1 MKKNQSGVVLAAEI
15 LIVILFHVYKI
26 RQSENILPGNAL
38 VRISKS
44 AVNISKS
51 ALSFKSNPEYFFVNV
66 LK

>member
-1 MKKNQSGVVLAAEI
+1 MKKNQSGLILAAEI

-26 RQSENILPGNAL
+26 RQNENILPENAL
-38 VRISKS
+38 VRMSKG

-51 ALSFKSNPEYFFVNV
+51 ALNFKSNPEYFFVNV